1 MLSRVLFVL
10 VISGAIG
17 TAFTVSRPLSPR
29 AIGSSGYQNARG
41 AGSLFIEVA
50 DKVTELH
57 LGASRLAFYSAPT
70 PNSAPCTSNVVTNYG
85 ADPTG
90 NTDSTVAFQEALN
103 ATPQP
108 ASSAAPGNIVCVPPG
123 VYVIGSPSPAG
134 PHDLEILSP
143 ASINGGALI
152 GPNHGVAEIVQMDP
166 TTYIFSSCETQPLS
180 APNMAEPTGCPGAM
194 DSNVVNNWRIQNITL
209 SYSVQVPV
217 PTPGATSGPLNGWGP
232 SAVYFPKVNG
242 LEMHN
247 VLIRNAW
254 NCYDFGSQVG
264 ASISRVAIVESTGF
278 STCAGHLAALHGGGG
293 GLEVIRQHVQG
304 GRGVADYPFEG
315 VMFDTTDAGF
325 GTGGV
330 TLTDYSFLENDWENA
345 AWGTVGLVS
354 DSLVFGD
361 YTANGNSCNNLTF
374 GCYYFFSVPN
384 QTKFGSTSHIT
395 IYDQLG
401 QSWYSPLQ
409 FDGGSYA
416 RGGVDSIQVQGGNYI
431 GGAGPSGVG
440 GASVLWVGGATSG
453 GFSTDGS
460 ALGVQF
466 QPTPPATF
474 SPWYV
479 TTAAPG
485 DTPRTI
491 TDRFVSQ
498 YGCTRSPT
506 LCATPIA
513 ISSPPPVNIGT
524 TYMGSPNYA
533 PIEMYEHSPPP
544 SGVYVDMPY
553 KVQTT
558 GTFTVVSQQTAPPAG
573 KCTPPP
579 QMQLAGFNTTPSPC
593 WTGFFD
599 QGDGAAFRN
608 GAHDIQIAGA
618 KLRSVGQA
626 SVDFTSAGDEV
637 RIFGNVLGYFG
648 GAATYNCVNVGSA
661 ANPNLH
667 VESNDCTGAA
677 DTTAPIVYYT
687 PYPAASAG
695 YYPVIRNN
703 RGTTGVIVGPTSGP
717 TFTNVGPFDCTYYFN
732 WNGTTVSSLT
742 LSYPLASPTSLPTPP
757 AVSIFMPVGA
767 SLAATFS
774 GTVPTYTGFC
784 TE

>member
-1 MLSRVLFVL
+1 
-10 VISGAIG
+10 
-17 TAFTVSRPLSPR
+17 
-29 AIGSSGYQNARG
+29 
-41 AGSLFIEVA
+41 
-50 DKVTELH
+50 
-57 LGASRLAFYSAPT
+57 
-70 PNSAPCTSNVVTNYG
+70 
-85 ADPTG
+85 
-90 NTDSTVAFQEALN
+90 
-103 ATPQP
+103 
-108 ASSAAPGNIVCVPPG
+108 
-123 VYVIGSPSPAG
+123 
-134 PHDLEILSP
+134 
-143 ASINGGALI
+143 
-152 GPNHGVAEIVQMDP
+152 
-166 TTYIFSSCETQPLS
+166 
-180 APNMAEPTGCPGAM
+180 
-194 DSNVVNNWRIQNITL
+194 
-209 SYSVQVPV
+209 
-217 PTPGATSGPLNGWGP
+217 
-232 SAVYFPKVNG
+232 
-242 LEMHN
+242 
-247 VLIRNAW
+247 
-254 NCYDFGSQVG
+254 
-264 ASISRVAIVESTGF
+264 
-278 STCAGHLAALHGGGG
+278 
-293 GLEVIRQHVQG
+293 
-304 GRGVADYPFEG
+304 
-315 VMFDTTDAGF
+315 
-325 GTGGV
+325 
-330 TLTDYSFLENDWENA
+330 
-345 AWGTVGLVS
+345 
-354 DSLVFGD
+354 
-361 YTANGNSCNNLTF
+361 
-374 GCYYFFSVPN
+374 
-384 QTKFGSTSHIT
+384 
-395 IYDQLG
+395 
-401 QSWYSPLQ
+401 
-409 FDGGSYA
+409 
-416 RGGVDSIQVQGGNYI
+416 
-431 GGAGPSGVG
+431 
-440 GASVLWVGGATSG
+440 
-453 GFSTDGS
+453 
-460 ALGVQF
+460 
-466 QPTPPATF
+466 
-474 SPWYV
+474 
-479 TTAAPG
+479 
-485 DTPRTI
+485 
-491 TDRFVSQ
+491 
-498 YGCTRSPT
+498 
-506 LCATPIA
+506 
-513 ISSPPPVNIGT
+513 
-524 TYMGSPNYA
+524 
-533 PIEMYEHSPPP
+533 MYEHSPPP